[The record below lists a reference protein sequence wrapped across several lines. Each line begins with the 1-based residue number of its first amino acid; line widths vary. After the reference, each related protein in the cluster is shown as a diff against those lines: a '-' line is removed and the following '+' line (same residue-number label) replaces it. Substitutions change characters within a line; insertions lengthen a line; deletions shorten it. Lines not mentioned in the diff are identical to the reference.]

1 MSHPKT
7 TVDSQRSQDRLIEM
21 LVQLS
26 YRFDSNKDG
35 VCSLLQAPTSKRGY
49 CVIVFGFFSFGG
61 TVLLGFLTHFTDI
74 SVSVECFHSSFLSAA
89 ELVGTVE
96 SDRCSSSC
104 RRCEKNVVQI
114 QSRPHPW
121 NEWHWKGK
129 IRQTRTSQSEMRA
142 TFALGHHEKWMK
154 IGCKLFNL
162 ERLGIGRWS

>member
-74 SVSVECFHSSFLSAA
+74 SVSVECFIQAFFQLPNWWEQLKVTGAA
-89 ELVGTVE
+89 ALAGGA
-96 SDRCSSSC
+96 
-104 RRCEKNVVQI
+104 K
-114 QSRPHPW
+114 
-121 NEWHWKGK
+121 
-129 IRQTRTSQSEMRA
+129 RT
-142 TFALGHHEKWMK
+142 
-154 IGCKLFNL
+154 
-162 ERLGIGRWS
+162 